1 MVDLSSTVPVD
12 ELFALE
18 PVQLHALYR
27 DLQSISTTR
36 DLTDQELY
44 QACAIMRAL
53 RRKSS
58 GPPKA
63 ARPKRVPLSPIIA
76 SEDAL

>member
-1 MVDLSSTVPVD
+1 LKLSEAIPDIDTLMS
-12 ELFALE
+12 LE

-27 DLQSISTTR
+27 ELQVLGSTR
-36 DLTDQELY
+36 DLTDDELHRG
-44 QACAIMRAL
+44 CAIMRAL

-58 GPPKA
+58 GPPKT
-63 ARPKRVPLSPIIA
+63 PKPRRGKETVIA